1 MQSTEKEKA
10 EFDQLYHVL
19 TSLAQKGKP
28 VSSEELKHVMKGS
41 SMTRKRHPSVHLQL
55 KAQALG
61 LPVIEQTQEQASQA
75 SHVSQASHASH
86 ASQASQA
93 SHVSQASQASQAS
106 HASQASQASQ
116 ESHDLRK
123 RKKKQAVGK
132 TVVLE
137 DPLREEES
145 EPAQHM
151 VRDLLHMAEARQ
163 ISKRDLWE
171 AMKKEMAEEECQAC
185 LAPFAT
191 RESLSDHVEQSPLCQ
206 RWLAFTPHDQCR
218 TLQGSLPL
226 LIQGCLEKAIVG
238 QDTYQCRTCLSRFP
252 TKEDLYQHL
261 SLPTS
266 ILCNRYACYEL
277 KKIIARI

>member
-28 VSSEELKHVMKGS
+28 VSSEELKHVIKGS

-61 LPVIEQTQEQASQA
+61 LPVIQQTPTQEQASQ
-75 SHVSQASHASH
+75 SSQ
-86 ASQASQA
+86 
-93 SHVSQASQASQAS
+93 V
-106 HASQASQASQ
+106 SQASQ

-123 RKKKQAVGK
+123 RKKKQTVGK

-151 VRDLLHMAEARQ
+151 VRDLLRMAEARQ

-171 AMKKEMAEEECQAC
+171 AMKKEMAEEECEAC
-185 LAPFAT
+185 LAPFAN
-191 RESLSDHVEQSPLCQ
+191 RESLADHVEQSPLCQ
-206 RWLAFTPHDQCR
+206 RWLAFTSHDQCR

-226 LIQGCLEKAIVG
+226 LIQGCVEKAIVG
-238 QDTYQCRTCLSRFP
+238 QDTYQCRTCLCRFS
-252 TKEDLYQHL
+252 TKEALYQHM

-266 ILCNRYACYEL
+266 ILCNRYACYEF

>member
-1 MQSTEKEKA
+1 MRSTEKENA

-55 KAQALG
+55 QAQALG
-61 LPVIEQTQEQASQA
+61 APVGQPQAPSQA
-75 SHVSQASHASH
+75 PSHVPE
-86 ASQASQA
+86 
-93 SHVSQASQASQAS
+93 QASQASQAS
-106 HASQASQASQ
+106 H
-116 ESHDLRK
+116 ESHDIRQ
-123 RKKKQAVGK
+123 RKKKQAPVGK

-137 DPLREEES
+137 DPVPLDKKAS

-151 VRDLLHMAEARQ
+151 VHDILRMAEARQ

-171 AMKKEMAEEECQAC
+171 AMKREMGEECKAC
-185 LAPFAT
+185 LAPFEN
-191 RESLSDHVEQSPLCQ
+191 REFLADHIEKSPLCQ

-218 TLQGSLPL
+218 TLQDALPSVIQDSL
-226 LIQGCLEKAIVG
+226 ERAMVG
-238 QDTYQCRTCLSRFP
+238 QDALQCRTCLHRFP
-252 TKEDLYQHL
+252 TKEVLYQHL
-261 SLPTS
+261 HTT
-266 ILCNRYACYEL
+266 ILCNRYACYEF

>member
-1 MQSTEKEKA
+1 MQGTEKEKA

-28 VSSEELKHVMKGS
+28 ISSEELKHVMKGS

-55 KAQALG
+55 KAQVLQQAQEHAQASQASQAH
-61 LPVIEQTQEQASQA
+61 VSQEQVSQA
-75 SHVSQASHASH
+75 SHVSQV
-86 ASQASQA
+86 SQA
-93 SHVSQASQASQAS
+93 SHTS
-106 HASQASQASQ
+106 HASK

-145 EPAQHM
+145 KPAQHM
-151 VRDLLHMAEARQ
+151 VRDLLRMAEARQ

-171 AMKKEMAEEECQAC
+171 AMKKEMAEECQAC
-185 LAPFAT
+185 LAPFAN
-191 RESLSDHVEQSPLCQ
+191 RESLADHVEQSPLCK

-226 LIQGCLEKAIVG
+226 LIQGCLERAIVG
-238 QDTYQCRTCLSRFP
+238 QDTYQCRTCLCRFS
-252 TKEDLYQHL
+252 TKEALYQH
-261 SLPTS
+261 LPTS

>member
-1 MQSTEKEKA
+1 MQNTEKEKA

-55 KAQALG
+55 QAQVLQQAQA
-61 LPVIEQTQEQASQA
+61 QTQTQAQSQE
-75 SHVSQASHASH
+75 
-86 ASQASQA
+86 
-93 SHVSQASQASQAS
+93 
-106 HASQASQASQ
+106 QASQASQ

-132 TVVLE
+132 TVVVE
-137 DPLREEES
+137 DTLREDR

-151 VRDLLHMAEARQ
+151 VRDLLRMAEARQ

-171 AMKKEMAEEECQAC
+171 AMKKEMGEECQAC
-185 LAPFAT
+185 LTPFSD
-191 RESLSDHVEQSPLCQ
+191 RESLADHVAQSPLCQ
-206 RWLAFTPHDQCR
+206 RWLSFTPHDQCR

-226 LIQGCLEKAIVG
+226 LIQGCLEKAIVN
-238 QDTYQCRTCLSRFP
+238 QDTYQCRTCLCRFP

-261 SLPTS
+261 SLP
-266 ILCNRYACYEL
+266 IALLCNRYACYEF
-277 KKIIARI
+277 KKIVARI

>member
-55 KAQALG
+55 KAQALSAQQ
-61 LPVIEQTQEQASQA
+61 VQTQEQ
-75 SHVSQASHASH
+75 
-86 ASQASQA
+86 
-93 SHVSQASQASQAS
+93 
-106 HASQASQASQ
+106 ASQASQASQ

-123 RKKKQAVGK
+123 RKKKQTVGK

-137 DPLREEES
+137 DPLHEKER

-151 VRDLLHMAEARQ
+151 VRDLLRMAEARQ

-171 AMKKEMAEEECQAC
+171 AMKKEMGEECQAC

-191 RESLSDHVEQSPLCQ
+191 RESLADHLEQSPLCQ

-218 TLQGSLPL
+218 TLQGALPL
-226 LIQGCLEKAIVG
+226 LVQHYLERAIMG
-238 QDTYQCRTCLSRFP
+238 QEECQCRTCLRRFP
-252 TKEDLYQHL
+252 SKEELYQH
-261 SLPTS
+261 LPTS

-277 KKIIARI
+277 KKMIARI

>member
-55 KAQALG
+55 QAQVLQQAQAQVLQQAQAQV
-61 LPVIEQTQEQASQA
+61 LQQAQSHEQ
-75 SHVSQASHASH
+75 
-86 ASQASQA
+86 
-93 SHVSQASQASQAS
+93 
-106 HASQASQASQ
+106 ASQASQASQ
-116 ESHDLRK
+116 ESHDIRK
-123 RKKKQAVGK
+123 RNKKKQAVGK

-137 DPLREEES
+137 DPLREES
-145 EPAQHM
+145 EPVQHM
-151 VRDLLHMAEARQ
+151 VHDILRMAEARQ

-171 AMKKEMAEEECQAC
+171 AMKKEMGEECKAC
-185 LAPFAT
+185 LAPFADC
-191 RESLSDHVEQSPLCQ
+191 ESLANHVEQSPLCQ
-206 RWLAFTPHDQCR
+206 RWLSFTPHDQCR

-226 LIQGCLEKAIVG
+226 LIQGCLERAIVD
-238 QDTYQCRTCLSRFP
+238 QDTYQCRTCLCRFP
-252 TKEDLYQHL
+252 TKEKLYQHL

-266 ILCNRYACYEL
+266 ILCNRYACYEF
-277 KKIIARI
+277 KKMIARI

>member
-61 LPVIEQTQEQASQA
+61 LPVIQQTQEQASQA
-75 SHVSQASHASH
+75 S
-86 ASQASQA
+86 QA
-93 SHVSQASQASQAS
+93 SHV
-106 HASQASQASQ
+106 SQASQASQ

-151 VRDLLHMAEARQ
+151 VRDLLRMAEARQ

-238 QDTYQCRTCLSRFP
+238 QDTYQCRTCSSRFP

>member
-1 MQSTEKEKA
+1 
-10 EFDQLYHVL
+10 
-19 TSLAQKGKP
+19 
-28 VSSEELKHVMKGS
+28 
-41 SMTRKRHPSVHLQL
+41 MTRKRHPSVHLQL

-61 LPVIEQTQEQASQA
+61 LPAMQQVQEQE
-75 SHVSQASHASH
+75 SHVSQT
-86 ASQASQA
+86 
-93 SHVSQASQASQAS
+93 
-106 HASQASQASQ
+106 SQ
-116 ESHDLRK
+116 ESHDIRK
-123 RKKKQAVGK
+123 RKKKQSTVGK

-137 DPLREEES
+137 DPLHEES

-151 VRDLLHMAEARQ
+151 VRNFLRMAETRQ

-171 AMKKEMAEEECQAC
+171 AIKKEMAEEECKAC
-185 LAPFAT
+185 LAPFAN
-191 RESLSDHVEQSPLCQ
+191 RESLADHMEQSSLCQ

-226 LIQGCLEKAIVG
+226 LIQGCLEKAIMS
-238 QDTYQCRTCLSRFP
+238 QDACQCRTCLSRFP

-277 KKIIARI
+277 KKMIARI

>member
-1 MQSTEKEKA
+1 MRSTEKEKA

-28 VSSEELKHVMKGS
+28 ASSEELKHVMKGS

-61 LPVIEQTQEQASQA
+61 VPVEQPQAQPQVQPQVQQQVQPQVQPQVPLQIQEQASQA
-75 SHVSQASHASH
+75 SH
-86 ASQASQA
+86 
-93 SHVSQASQASQAS
+93 
-106 HASQASQASQ
+106 
-116 ESHDLRK
+116 ESHDIRK
-123 RKKKQAVGK
+123 RKKKHTAVGK

-137 DPLREEES
+137 DPPLHEKS
-145 EPAQHM
+145 EPVQHIIHDIL
-151 VRDLLHMAEARQ
+151 RMAEARQ

-171 AMKKEMAEEECQAC
+171 AMKKEMAEEECKAC
-185 LAPFAT
+185 LAPFAN
-191 RESLSDHVEQSPLCQ
+191 RESLADHVERSPLCQ

-218 TLQGSLPL
+218 TLQGALPSV
-226 LIQGCLEKAIVG
+226 IQDCLERAIVG
-238 QDTYQCRTCLSRFP
+238 QDTYQCRTCLCCFP
-252 TKEDLYQHL
+252 TKEELYRH
-261 SLPTS
+261 LPTA

>member
-1 MQSTEKEKA
+1 MQGTEKEKA

-55 KAQALG
+55 KAQVLQQAQ
-61 LPVIEQTQEQASQA
+61 VSQEQ
-75 SHVSQASHASH
+75 
-86 ASQASQA
+86 
-93 SHVSQASQASQAS
+93 
-106 HASQASQASQ
+106 ASQASQASQ

-151 VRDLLHMAEARQ
+151 VRDLLRMAEARQ

-171 AMKKEMAEEECQAC
+171 AMKKEMAEEECEAC
-185 LAPFAT
+185 HAPFAN
-191 RESLSDHVEQSPLCQ
+191 REALANHVEQSPLCQ

-226 LIQGCLEKAIVG
+226 FIQGCLERAIVG

-252 TKEDLYQHL
+252 TKEALYQH
-261 SLPTS
+261 LPTS

>member
-61 LPVIEQTQEQASQA
+61 LPVIQQTPTQEQASQS
-75 SHVSQASHASH
+75 SHV
-86 ASQASQA
+86 
-93 SHVSQASQASQAS
+93 
-106 HASQASQASQ
+106 SQASQ

-151 VRDLLHMAEARQ
+151 VRDLLRMAEARQ

-171 AMKKEMAEEECQAC
+171 AMKKEMAEEECEAC
-185 LAPFAT
+185 LAPFAN
-191 RESLSDHVEQSPLCQ
+191 RESLADHVEQSPLCQ

-226 LIQGCLEKAIVG
+226 LIQGCVEKAIVG
-238 QDTYQCRTCLSRFP
+238 QDTYQCRTCLCRFS
-252 TKEDLYQHL
+252 TKEALYQHL

-266 ILCNRYACYEL
+266 ILCNRYACYEF